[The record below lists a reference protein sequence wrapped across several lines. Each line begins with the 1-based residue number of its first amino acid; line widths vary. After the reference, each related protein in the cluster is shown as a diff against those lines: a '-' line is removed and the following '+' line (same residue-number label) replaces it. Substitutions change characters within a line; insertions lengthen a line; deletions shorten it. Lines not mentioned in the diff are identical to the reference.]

1 MRRRA
6 YRRDCGSAAPLGVQ
20 GMAKLSPLSL
30 VVGSGALMAIGFL
43 ILSREPKLQA
53 TIAGPLSI
61 PERPDWNWD
70 VRPILSQNCFA
81 CHGQGTQK
89 AGLRLDDEKVA
100 TGELPENKG
109 HRAIVPG
116 NPGRSM
122 LVRRITSADVDFRMP
137 PKESHKS
144 LTARDIAILERWI
157 DQGARY
163 KQHWAYIP
171 PTIERPRRTRWDD
184 QAVNPIDRYIYATL
198 AEKGLAPSRPADR
211 ETLINRVTLD
221 LTGLPPTL
229 AEVDAFVADDSPRA
243 YEINDG

>member
-116 NPGRSM
+116 NPGRSDAGQADH
-122 LVRRITSADVDFRMP
+122 LRGRRLPDAAEGVAQD
-137 PKESHKS
+137 SHR
-144 LTARDIAILERWI
+144 ARHRHP
-157 DQGARY
+157 GS
-163 KQHWAYIP
+163 
-171 PTIERPRRTRWDD
+171 
-184 QAVNPIDRYIYATL
+184 
-198 AEKGLAPSRPADR
+198 G
-211 ETLINRVTLD
+211 
-221 LTGLPPTL
+221 
-229 AEVDAFVADDSPRA
+229 
-243 YEINDG
+243 